1 MLRGPGEVVQDARNG
16 RFRKQGC
23 FLYRA
28 PGPHSAGGRAQ
39 IRGRTTKR
47 LAKGVAE
54 LLAELLGKLGEGEA
68 LVLRAEVLDLE
79 RAHQRGDAT
88 RC

>member
-54 LLAELLGKLGEGEA
+54 LLAELVGEFAPGEA
-68 LVLRAEVLDLE
+68 LVLGSRVLHFQ
-79 RAHQRGDAT
+79 RTHQ
-88 RC
+88 